1 MSDSIF
7 SVRTGLAVL
16 GFAAI
21 GFFVYQSVEFGG
33 PNKIQPIRPV
43 GTVEDIEALANRDD
57 VNVLFLLVDTLRASR
72 MSVYGYER
80 DTTPFMRAVADTGI
94 VFGHN
99 VAQSSWTKSSM
110 ASIWS
115 GLNPLR
121 AGITKFDH
129 TLSDELELPAEIL
142 KDAGFMNV
150 AMYRNGWVHGYF
162 GFDQGFDKYYRPMGQ
177 RPDAQKSRQ
186 NPNALP
192 HNTDEAMM
200 VETKEFLRIHGQSE
214 RWFLYVHLMDLHEY
228 VYDEE
233 SAIFGTR
240 TTDLYDNSIRRI
252 DWLVSTAFESLHE
265 FDLLDETIV
274 VILSDHGEA
283 FGERGFDGHARE
295 VLPETTVTPLL
306 ISLPFTIDGG
316 IVVNTPTSNTDV
328 WPTLLD
334 LLGLPTPGG
343 DIDGRSRRPEI
354 LRAARGAKGGEATPV
369 DSPAD
374 DSAEPDTIFSYLDQN
389 WGQNIVTVQPA
400 ISVVQGDYRYVSGL
414 RANGLPFEAL
424 FLTADSAGPNVILE
438 HPDVAERLST
448 LAEAH
453 LETKADFE
461 IESVEM
467 DEMQLDQLRA
477 LGYDLH

>member
-1 MSDSIF
+1 MRDSIL
-7 SVRTGLAVL
+7 SVRAGLAVL

-21 GFFVYQSVEFGG
+21 GFFVYQSVELDG
-33 PNKIQPIRPV
+33 PREVQPIRPV
-43 GTVEDIEALANRDD
+43 GTVEDIEALAKRDD
-57 VNVLFLLVDTLRASR
+57 VNVLFILVDTLRANR
-72 MSVYGYER
+72 MSAYGYER

-94 VFGHN
+94 VFNRH

-110 ASIWS
+110 ASLWS
-115 GLNPLR
+115 SLNPLR

-129 TLSDELELPAEIL
+129 TLSHELELPAEIL

-162 GFDQGFDKYYRPMGQ
+162 GFDQGFDKYYRPMGH
-177 RPDAQKSRQ
+177 RPDAAKVRQ

-200 VETKEFLRIHGQSE
+200 IEAKEFFRIHGRSE
-214 RWFLYVHLMDLHEY
+214 RWFLYLHMMDLHEY

-233 SAIFGTR
+233 SAIFGTL

-252 DWLVSTAFESLHE
+252 DWLVSTAFDSLHE

-306 ISLPFTIDGG
+306 IALPFTVDGG
-316 IVVNTPTSNTDV
+316 IVVETPTSNTDV

-334 LLGLPTPGG
+334 LLGLPAPSGS
-343 DIDGRSRRPEI
+343 IDGRSRLPEI
-354 LRAARGAKGGEATPV
+354 LRAARGENPETENP
-369 DSPAD
+369 
-374 DSAEPDTIFSYLDQN
+374 AEPDTIISYLDQN

-414 RANGLPFEAL
+414 RANGRPFEAL
-424 FLTADSAGPNVILE
+424 FLTDDTAGPNVIQE
-438 HPDVAERLST
+438 YPEVAERLSV

-453 LETKADFE
+453 LETQADFG